1 MGGTGQPVNLLQE
14 TWQAY
19 IDPLNDGPGQ
29 TVVQI
34 QLTLTALAIAAVLGV
49 GLGILAARAG
59 RVAAYLVVLAG
70 NLGRTVPTFAV
81 MALAVAVSS
90 VGFWPAVV
98 GLVLLGIP
106 PILVN
111 TYTGMRDVDPATLD
125 AARGMGLTEA
135 QVLARV
141 QFPLALPLVFAGL
154 RTSAVQVVATA
165 TLAGLV
171 GAGGLGTLVLAGLG
185 NSQTPVLLAGA
196 IPVAILAIIF
206 EVAFAGAERIATP
219 RGLRAQRQVTAP
231 TM

>member
-1 MGGTGQPVNLLQE
+1 MNLMRE

-19 IDPLNDGPGQ
+19 VDPLNNGPGQ
-29 TVVQI
+29 TITQV
-34 QLTLTALAIAAVLGV
+34 QLTVAALVLAALIGVAMGVIAARSGR
-49 GLGILAARAG
+49 LAG
-59 RVAAYLVVLAG
+59 YLVVLAG

-81 MALAVAVSS
+81 MALVVAISS
-90 VGFWPAVV
+90 VGFWPAVI

-111 TYTGMRDVDPATLD
+111 TYTGIREVPASTLD
-125 AARGMGLTEA
+125 AARGMGLTER

-141 QFPLALPLVFAGL
+141 QAPLALPLVFAGL

-185 NSQTPVLLAGA
+185 NDQVPVLLAGA
-196 IPVAILAIIF
+196 IPVAILALLF
-206 EVAFAGAERIATP
+206 EAAFAGAERLFTP
-219 RGLRAQRQVTAP
+219 RGLRITRGGL
-231 TM
+231 